1 MDTYNVLEDGNTYFD
16 GTLVTLASH
25 NVNQRSKNKPGLYNS
40 VIELLIAN
48 RFDLSLSIESVQINF
63 VELEL
68 EISMVDFLKCGG
80 FDESDEIYFVDD
92 FMMRMHNYQ
101 VESINYDT
109 DDNEHSTFLQKL
121 SLSVE
126 SEKIGKIEHT
136 KSSLPSDL
144 AEIQQLNNN
153 ITIGLTVGDL
163 DLFNQFLNSFK
174 SSFVGNLQKISL
186 VICCF
191 EVDKTDV
198 GNTLSKYQLNIESLT
213 VLNEEWGY
221 EKAELGVLGSWFL
234 SEACRSGVSFG
245 RCVLHRALYEYS
257 KNEIIWIL
265 DDDIVF
271 AKSNLKQLNESIL
284 IMEQQKHIVG
294 IGAILG
300 DAPLPPA
307 YIIRT
312 QAVDFF
318 YASLTSQDKDWR
330 IHDNTMSS
338 HDIHHDLSTS
348 RTNHLEIPIGLR
360 NAQNN
365 SLSNWSIFSGKSI
378 TREIHSDWHRL
389 DSIPTR
395 GGNTLILDKSPLINW
410 PNAAPYCGGVQFRRG
425 DTIWARLIEIENPSI
440 ICPIPL
446 SLNQIRT
453 KGGESFGSV
462 FSIRGD
468 ILGSMLTRLI
478 GTDNYRAEEVVNN
491 SKIRESRLIMNLI
504 RAHFLL
510 SSLNYDQDNLE
521 VLDEFI
527 STIIE
532 TPFSE
537 QIEIE
542 LSEFIHKQDANIMD
556 FRNIV

>member
-1 MDTYNVLEDGNTYFD
+1 MDTYNVLEDGNTFFD
-16 GTLVTLASH
+16 GTLVTLLSS

-68 EISMVDFLKCGG
+68 EISMLDFLKCGG

-101 VESINYDT
+101 VDGINYGTCDY
-109 DDNEHSTFLQKL
+109 EHSTFLQKL
-121 SLSVE
+121 SLSKE
-126 SEKIGKIEHT
+126 SEQIGRIEQ
-136 KSSLPSDL
+136 SGPSLPPDL
-144 AEIQQLNNN
+144 TEIQQLNHK

-174 SSFVGNLQKISL
+174 SSFVGNLHKISL

-198 GNTLSKYQLNIESLT
+198 ENTLSKYQLNIESLT

-284 IMEQQKHIVG
+284 IMKQQKHIVG

-318 YASLTSQDKDWR
+318 YASLASQDKDWR

-365 SLSNWSIFSGKSI
+365 SLTNWSIFSGKSI

-395 GGNTLILDKSPLINW
+395 GGNTLILDRFPLINW

-453 KGGESFGSV
+453 KDAESFGSV
-462 FSIRGD
+462 SSIRGD

-510 SSLNYDQDNLE
+510 SSLNYDQNNLKI
-521 VLDEFI
+521 LDEFI
-527 STIIE
+527 STIID
-532 TPFSE
+532 TSFSE
-537 QIEIE
+537 QIEME

-556 FRNIV
+556 FRNNV